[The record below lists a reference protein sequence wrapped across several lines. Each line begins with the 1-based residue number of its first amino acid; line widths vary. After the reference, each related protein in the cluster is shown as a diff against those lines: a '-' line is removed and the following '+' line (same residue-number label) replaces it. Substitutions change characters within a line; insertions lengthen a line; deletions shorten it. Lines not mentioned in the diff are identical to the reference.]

1 MSKAKIIRL
10 IVFIITFLCAMC
22 QGLAGHQE
30 AELLL
35 LFLSLINYKSLEDE
49 E

>member
-10 IVFIITFLCAMC
+10 IVFIITFLGATC
-22 QGLAGHQE
+22 QAIAGHQE

-35 LFLSLINYKSLEDE
+35 LFLSLLNYKLLEDE